1 MLRGPAGVMAS
12 DQVPSAAVTT
22 RPASVHDFQ
31 LGALPYS
38 AICCPASPLP
48 SASTSRPERVTRGAP
63 AVALAIG
70 AAPMVRLE
78 TVAGVIRG
86 VTAERRL
93 RPLSLIADTMKA
105 YWMPLVRPEMVAVVA
120 SGPAVVVTP
129 PGVRVTTNPASGV
142 APVNTGRVQ
151 RTVADLSPR
160 AATTLPGTSGTVW
173 LITAPEEP
181 EAAPAPA
188 AFTVFTVNL

>member
-48 SASTSRPERVTRGAP
+48 SASTSRPERVTRGAL

-86 VTAERRL
+86 GDGREA
-93 RPLSLIADTMKA
+93 AA
-105 YWMPLVRPEMVAVVA
+105 
-120 SGPAVVVTP
+120 AVVVDRGHRE
-129 PGVRVTTNPASGV
+129 GVLDAVGQAGD
-142 APVNTGRVQ
+142 G
-151 RTVADLSPR
+151 
-160 AATTLPGTSGTVW
+160 
-173 LITAPEEP
+173 
-181 EAAPAPA
+181 
-188 AFTVFTVNL
+188 